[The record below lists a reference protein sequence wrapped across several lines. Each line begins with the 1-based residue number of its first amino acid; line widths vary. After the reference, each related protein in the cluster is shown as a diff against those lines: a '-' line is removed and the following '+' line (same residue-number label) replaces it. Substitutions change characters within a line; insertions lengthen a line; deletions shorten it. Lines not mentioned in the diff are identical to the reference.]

1 MLPRPVLYLAT
12 YKQLLR
18 MHVLQLPIN
27 TLHLNSWLTHNYNY

>member
-18 MHVLQLPIN
+18 MYILQLPFK
-27 TLHLNSWLTHNYNY
+27 TLHFKS